1 MTGARQTALGVI
13 SASLAAC
20 TAEPATTW
28 PLQIEPG
35 RTLPVAP
42 LDDAGFAD
50 RWPSGV
56 IELDRN
62 ARRLAATPVLTACAW
77 SDLAEPFS
85 TFAWRPDTSDLP
97 QIATRAHYAEA
108 HALTGAPENT
118 TDDAFIRLDI
128 ARLYSEASANLIA
141 LFDTDAE
148 LNLTLASPI
157 HPDPYLIF
165 MRPDALLSCPPHDNG
180 ACGLGVFLGDHLHAR
195 ILAAHAYT
203 TDTDRVTWA
212 QTVYDCLNAGI
223 EDQQA
228 P

>member
-1 MTGARQTALGVI
+1 MTGARQTAFALI

-20 TAEPATTW
+20 TAEPAPTW

-35 RTLPVAP
+35 LTVPVAP
-42 LDDAGFAD
+42 LDDAGFAE
-50 RWPSGV
+50 RWPGGV
-56 IELDRN
+56 IELTPN

-108 HALTGAPENT
+108 HALTGS
-118 TDDAFIRLDI
+118 TDGAFTRLDV
-128 ARLYSEASANLIA
+128 ARLYNEASANLIA

-180 ACGLGVFLGDHLHAR
+180 ACGLGVFLSDNLHAR

-203 TDTDRVTWA
+203 TDQDRVTWA